1 MQVNHSKSIIYI
13 ILLYSSNIK
22 EMIKQVSK
30 QKDLMKDI
38 YEINIL
44 KSKQNAEKEMKPYF
58 NIDISIYGEDI
69 IKKDFDQLQNKLNN
83 FEKDLN
89 RIQTPKY
96 NYQIASL
103 VLFIVISAVG
113 VSGYWLRRDY
123 LPLISSILLLFLAAP
138 ITAMSGLE
146 TAYTFLSI
154 DFCSTIGN
162 SIISGITP
170 SENTG
175 LGSYLSCPSKETM
188 RTMSTAIYQ
197 YIINFDIL
205 YNNVSYNISYNDY
218 FSVLNLGTDKRDNEH
233 FSELIKN
240 ASLIEITTNNTLEK
254 ARNELI
260 RADLIHAFK
269 IFININLILAG
280 LLSMTRCLTAKN
292 SINFIEENYCY
303 GNHDY
308 MFRNVIFTV
317 FAGLGFIITSI
328 GINKLIIVMKNRK
341 MHALRGKKEFNTDII
356 NEDDED

>member
-1 MQVNHSKSIIYI
+1 M
-13 ILLYSSNIK
+13 
-22 EMIKQVSK
+22 
-30 QKDLMKDI
+30 
-38 YEINIL
+38 L
-44 KSKQNAEKEMKPYF
+44 K
-58 NIDISIYGEDI
+58 
-69 IKKDFDQLQNKLNN
+69 
-83 FEKDLN
+83 
-89 RIQTPKY
+89 
-96 NYQIASL
+96 
-103 VLFIVISAVG
+103 
-113 VSGYWLRRDY
+113 
-123 LPLISSILLLFLAAP
+123 
-138 ITAMSGLE
+138 
-146 TAYTFLSI
+146 
-154 DFCSTIGN
+154 
-162 SIISGITP
+162 
-170 SENTG
+170 
-175 LGSYLSCPSKETM
+175 LGS
-188 RTMSTAIYQ
+188 
-197 YIINFDIL
+197 
-205 YNNVSYNISYNDY
+205 
-218 FSVLNLGTDKRDNEH
+218 DKRDNEH

-328 GINKLIIVMKNRK
+328 GINKLIIVMKNRY